1 MLNVKRNLVAR
12 VFQTDV
18 DSQELLFQDGSGI
31 LKSRDIQFPHIKW
44 QSICMSSMHTLPYT
58 LNHL

>member
-18 DSQELLFQDGSGI
+18 DSQELLFQVGQG
-31 LKSRDIQFPHIKW
+31 
-44 QSICMSSMHTLPYT
+44 Y
-58 LNHL
+58 